1 MWRPVRVTLAL
12 FAPVLSVAVA
22 GCSQPVRVGVVL
34 PETGAAAVYGASIK
48 SGVRLAF
55 DAVIANGEVPG
66 GLEVSYRDSGSDPTR
81 AASAASA
88 LFEDGAV
95 LVIGGATSSEAKAM
109 VAVSGSAG
117 RVLLS
122 PSASAPDLARHG
134 GVFFR
139 VYPSDEIE
147 GAAAADFFISDR
159 RARRVFV
166 LQEDNDYTRG
176 LLPVFVSE
184 LQAHGGWIVA
194 SVEIGSQGLEA
205 QIRQTL
211 ARHNVDG
218 VYVCGYG
225 DAIVAAVRALR
236 NLGYR
241 GTICTTSAV
250 NAAPLMQRWATVL
263 DEVCFPLV
271 SFDLSSE
278 REPVASFVRR
288 YHEVYN
294 LAPDVYAAHGYDA
307 VLATLAALRGLRQ
320 RTGSTIREELL
331 GLRGVPG
338 VFGPLEFDG
347 DGNIRR
353 SLAMHTVRGG
363 KVSVVEPARTNDQ
376 AREKAQANP

>member
-1 MWRPVRVTLAL
+1 M
-12 FAPVLSVAVA
+12 
-22 GCSQPVRVGVVL
+22 RVGVVL
-34 PETGAAAVYGASIK
+34 PETGAAAVYGTSIK
-48 SGVRLAF
+48 SGVKLAF

-66 GLEVSYRDSGSDPTR
+66 GLDVSYRDSGSDPTR

-109 VAVSGSAG
+109 VAVSGSGG

-122 PSASAPDLARHG
+122 PSASAPDLARHE

-147 GAAAADFFISDR
+147 GTAAADFFISDR

-194 SVEIGSQGLEA
+194 SVEIGAQGLEA
-205 QIRQTL
+205 QIRQAL

-225 DAIVAAVRALR
+225 DAIVAALRVLR

-250 NAAPLMQRWATVL
+250 NAALLMQHWATVL
-263 DEVCFPLV
+263 EGVYFPLV
-271 SFDLSSE
+271 SFDATSQ
-278 REPVASFVRR
+278 REPVVSFVRR

-320 RTGSTIREELL
+320 HSGSTIRDELL
-331 GLRGVPG
+331 GLRGVAG
-338 VFGPLEFDG
+338 VFGKLEFDG

-363 KVSVVEPARTNDQ
+363 RVSVVEPARANDQ
-376 AREKAQANP
+376 AREKAQAKP